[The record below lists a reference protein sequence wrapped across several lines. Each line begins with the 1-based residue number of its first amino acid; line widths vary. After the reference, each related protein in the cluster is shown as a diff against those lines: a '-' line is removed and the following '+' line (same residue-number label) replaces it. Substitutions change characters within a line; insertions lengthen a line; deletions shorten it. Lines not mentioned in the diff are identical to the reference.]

1 MPSSSP
7 TRNQLNFISRL
18 IGENPDRKKAMEKFL
33 SESGKKST
41 EELSVPEASKLID
54 ELRKIVPKGEEGKAT
69 GKPLATGKQI
79 AFLTNLQNS
88 EQRIAAARE
97 FLKAHGKDSL
107 NLLNMDEASEL
118 IEKLKSMAVEKG
130 ADNSGIP
137 VSQKQIKFIESLQ
150 KSEDKKEIARL
161 FMVKLK
167 KKTVDE
173 LNRKEASQ
181 LIDLLK

>member
-54 ELRKIVPKGEEGKAT
+54 ELRKIVPKWEEGKAT

-137 VSQKQIKFIESLQ
+137 VSQKQIKYIESLQ

-173 LNRKEASQ
+173 LNRKKPASSSTC
-181 LIDLLK
+181 

>member
-1 MPSSSP
+1 
-7 TRNQLNFISRL
+7 
-18 IGENPDRKKAMEKFL
+18 
-33 SESGKKST
+33 
-41 EELSVPEASKLID
+41 
-54 ELRKIVPKGEEGKAT
+54 
-69 GKPLATGKQI
+69 
-79 AFLTNLQNS
+79 
-88 EQRIAAARE
+88 
-97 FLKAHGKDSL
+97 
-107 NLLNMDEASEL
+107 MDEASEL

-137 VSQKQIKFIESLQ
+137 VSQKQIKYIESLQ

-167 KKTVDE
+167 KKTLDE